1 MSEETDLPEVP
12 ELEPEVPEEEPETE
26 PEVEHIG
33 FLEYVYSHI
42 VDMRIELQNGGS
54 FKPLFVNP

>member
-1 MSEETDLPEVP
+1 MSEELDPTDPEVDP
-12 ELEPEVPEEEPETE
+12 ETEPETE
-26 PEVEHIG
+26 PEVEPIG

>member
-1 MSEETDLPEVP
+1 MSEETDLPET
-12 ELEPEVPEEEPETE
+12 EEPEAPE
-26 PEVEHIG
+26 PEVEPID

-54 FKPLFVNP
+54 FKPLFVKP